1 MIKKIVS
8 SRPIGTQHELV
19 EELKQRGTDVTQA
32 TVSRDIK
39 EMALSKS
46 RDINGRM
53 IFRLQDKI
61 AAEPVEKLRRMLAE
75 FALSAENSD
84 NLVVI
89 KTTPGAAQTL
99 ARYLDQANLE
109 ELLGTVA
116 GDDTILL
123 IARDAKKGK
132 IIQRKLSAMLI

>member
-1 MIKKIVS
+1 MIKKIIS
-8 SRPIGTQHELV
+8 SRPISTQFELV
-19 EELKQRGTDVTQA
+19 NELKRSGVAVTQA
-32 TVSRDIK
+32 TISRDIK
-39 EMALSKS
+39 EMALIKNRNSG
-46 RDINGRM
+46 GRM
-53 IFRLQDKI
+53 VFRVRDKNV
-61 AAEPVEKLRRMLAE
+61 AEPAEKLRQMLAE
-75 FALSAENSD
+75 FALSADNSE

-99 ARYLDQANLE
+99 ARYFDQANLE

-132 IIQRKLSAMLI
+132 VIQRKLSSMLV